1 MLYLNFIALNTTT
14 FFTNL
19 TLTNVVFEFPYN
31 IFLMFHMLYLTLTNV
46 VFEYNFNFLRCKKH
60 EDLTLTNVVFE

>member
-1 MLYLNFIALNTTT
+1 MLYLNTPTRLGTILSL
-14 FFTNL
+14 NL